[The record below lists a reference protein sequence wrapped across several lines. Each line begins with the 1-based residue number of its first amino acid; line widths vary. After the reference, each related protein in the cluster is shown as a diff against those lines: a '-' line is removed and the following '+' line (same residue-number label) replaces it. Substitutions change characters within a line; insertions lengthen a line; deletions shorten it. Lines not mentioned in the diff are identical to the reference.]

1 MKKWLFNPFMYIA
14 GGKALGL
21 GILVV
26 ILSAVAAYLTTTHF
40 DGVLHMSPGGATPL
54 WIFIAE
60 QLVCWLCVTTVL
72 QAGAVL
78 FSQSKTRI
86 IDIAG
91 TQALSRWPAIAI
103 ALLGA
108 GIKVPKG
115 LAPNSISEAI
125 TPLTIIS
132 LLLTLTFLVWMVAL
146 FYNSFKVSA
155 NMKGGKGVAVFVIG
169 LLLADLFSRLILSQ
183 LYKIA

>member
-1 MKKWLFNPFMYIA
+1 MKTWLFNPFMYIA

-21 GILVV
+21 GMLIIVV
-26 ILSAVAAYLTTTHF
+26 SAIASYLNGTHF
-40 DGVLHMSPGGATPL
+40 DGVLHMSPGGPSRL

-60 QLVCWLCVTTVL
+60 QVVCWLCVTLVL
-72 QAGAVL
+72 QAGAML

-91 TQALSRWPAIAI
+91 TQALARWPAIAI

-108 GIKVPKG
+108 GVKVPKG
-115 LAPNSISEAI
+115 LTPESIAEAI

-132 LLLTLTFLVWMVAL
+132 LLLTLTFVVWMVAL
-146 FYNSFKVSA
+146 FYNAFMVSA
-155 NMKGGKGVAVFVIG
+155 NMKSGKGVAVFVIG
-169 LLLADLFSRLILSQ
+169 LLLADLISRIILSQ

>member
-21 GILVV
+21 GILVMS
-26 ILSAVAAYLTTTHF
+26 LSSVAAYLTTTHF
-40 DGVLHMSPGGATPL
+40 DGVLHMSPYGASPL

-60 QLVCWLCVTTVL
+60 QAICWLSVTTVL
-72 QAGAVL
+72 QAGAML
-78 FSQSKTRI
+78 FSQSRI
-86 IDIAG
+86 RVIDVAG
-91 TQALSRWPAIAI
+91 TQALARWPAILI
-103 ALLGA
+103 ALLGPA
-108 GIKVPKG
+108 VKAPKG
-115 LAPNSISEAI
+115 LTPESIAEAF

-132 LLLTLTFLVWMVAL
+132 LLLTLTFVVWMVAL
-146 FYNSFKVSA
+146 FYNAFKVSA
-155 NMKGGKGVAVFVIG
+155 NIKGGKGVAVFIVG